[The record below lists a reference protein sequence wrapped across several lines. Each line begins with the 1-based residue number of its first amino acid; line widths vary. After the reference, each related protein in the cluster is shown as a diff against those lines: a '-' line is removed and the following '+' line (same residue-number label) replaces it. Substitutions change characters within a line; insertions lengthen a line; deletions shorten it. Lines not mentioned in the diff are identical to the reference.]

1 MLQRATGGKTID
13 NCFVPQRITGG
24 IRMNLLDIV
33 REAGVIGAGGA
44 GFPTHVKL
52 ASKSEYILL
61 NGAECEPLLRVDQ
74 QLMEFFPNE
83 VIKGFEA
90 AGKFISASK
99 AIIGI
104 KGKHKEVISI
114 LRKRIDALQVAD
126 FIEVKELPDIYPVGD
141 EQVLVYELTGRVV
154 PEMGIPIQVGC
165 VVINTETALNIYNA
179 SMGESV
185 TEKYITVAGDIPK
198 RLTIKV
204 PIGTPIID
212 VLKLSGIENFDDY
225 AIIDGGPM
233 MGPVMS
239 NIDGYVTKKNKGFVI
254 LKKQHSLIRRKSMNM
269 EQARRV
275 NRSSC
280 EQCRMCTDMCP
291 RFLIGHNMQPHK
303 MMTALNYA
311 LTDVEGQK
319 VSQLC
324 CQCNL
329 CELFSC
335 PAGLYPKSA
344 NLYFKE
350 KLAKQKIRYKPMQS
364 EFVSRKSREYRLVP
378 SKRLVAR
385 LGLHDFDKPAP
396 MTKVEINPELIHIAT
411 SQHVGAP
418 AVTVVSVYDH
428 VQLGQA
434 IGKIPEGS
442 LGATIHASI
451 SGTVVECGNDFI
463 VIRRD

>member
-1 MLQRATGGKTID
+1 
-13 NCFVPQRITGG
+13 
-24 IRMNLLDIV
+24 MNLLDMV

-74 QLMEFFPNE
+74 QLMKLFPDE
-83 VIKGFEA
+83 IIKGFEE
-90 AGKFISASK
+90 AGKLASASK
-99 AIIGI
+99 GIIGI

-114 LRKRIDALQVAD
+114 LQERIRALQVED

-154 PEMGIPIQVGC
+154 PEAGIPIQVGC
-165 VVINTETALNIYNA
+165 VVINSETALNIYKG
-179 SMGESV
+179 SLGESV

-198 RLTIKV
+198 PFTVKV
-204 PIGTPIID
+204 PVGTPIID
-212 VLKLSGIENFDDY
+212 VLKLSGIESFHDY
-225 AIIDGGPM
+225 AVIDGGPM
-233 MGPVMS
+233 MGPVMN
-239 NIDGYVTKKNKGFVI
+239 NIDGYVTKKSKGFVI
-254 LKKQHSLIRRKSMNM
+254 LKKQHSLIRKKSMNM

-291 RFLIGHNMQPHK
+291 RYLLGHSMQPHK

-311 LTDVEGQK
+311 LTNVEGQK
-319 VSQLC
+319 NAQLC

-329 CELFSC
+329 CEFFSC
-335 PAGLYPKSA
+335 PAGLYPKFA

-350 KLAKQKIRYKPMQS
+350 KLAEQNIRYKPMQS
-364 EFVSRKSREYRLVP
+364 EFTVRKSREYRMVP
-378 SKRLVAR
+378 SKRLIAR

-396 MTKVEINPELIHIAT
+396 MMEVEMKPDLVYIAT
-411 SQHVGAP
+411 RQHVGAP
-418 AVTVVSVYDH
+418 AVTVVGIGDH
-428 VQLGQA
+428 VKLGQL

-463 VIRRD
+463 AIRRD

>member
-1 MLQRATGGKTID
+1 MS
-13 NCFVPQRITGG
+13 
-24 IRMNLLDIV
+24 LLDMV

-44 GFPTHVKL
+44 GFPTHAKL

-74 QLMEFFPNE
+74 QLMELFPDE
-83 VIKGFEA
+83 IIKGFEA
-90 AGKFISASK
+90 AGKLVSAGK
-99 AIIGI
+99 ALIGI

-114 LRKRIDALQVAD
+114 MRERIKVLKVDD
-126 FIEVKELPDIYPVGD
+126 FIEVKELPDVYPAGD

-165 VVINTETALNIYNA
+165 VVINSETALNIYHA

-185 TEKYITVAGDIPK
+185 TEKYITVAGDIPN
-198 RLTIKV
+198 RLTVKV

-212 VLKLSGIENFDDY
+212 VLALSGIENFDDY
-225 AIIDGGPM
+225 AVIDGGPM
-233 MGPVMS
+233 MGPVMA
-239 NIDGYVTKKNKGFVI
+239 NINGYVTKKNKGFVI
-254 LKKQHSLIRRKSMNM
+254 LKKQHHLIKKKSMSI
-269 EQARRV
+269 EQAKRV

-291 RFLIGHNMQPHK
+291 RYLLGHNTQPHK
-303 MMTALNYA
+303 MMRALNYTLA
-311 LTDVEGQK
+311 DISEQQIA
-319 VSQLC
+319 QLC

-350 KLAKQKIRYKPMQS
+350 KLAENNIRYKPTKPV
-364 EFVSRKSREYRLVP
+364 FTARNSRGYRLVP
-378 SKRLVAR
+378 TKRLVAR

-396 MTKVEINPELIHIAT
+396 MTEVQMKPEVVHIAT
-411 SQHVGAP
+411 RQHVGAP
-418 AVTVVSVYDH
+418 AIPVVAVGDH
-428 VQLGQA
+428 LQLGQL

-442 LGATIHASI
+442 LGAEVHASI
-451 SGTVVECGNDFI
+451 SGTVVESGNDFI
-463 VIRRD
+463 AIRRD